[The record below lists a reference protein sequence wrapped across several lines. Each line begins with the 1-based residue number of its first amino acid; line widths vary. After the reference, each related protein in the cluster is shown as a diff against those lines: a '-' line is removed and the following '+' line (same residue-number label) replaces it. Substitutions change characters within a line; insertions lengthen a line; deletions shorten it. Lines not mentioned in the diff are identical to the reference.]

1 MYHRL
6 KTSKE
11 KIKIKPSSPILT
23 FNHMKQRNIPLTIMV
38 NP

>member
-11 KIKIKPSSPILT
+11 KIKIKSSSLILT
-23 FNHMKQRNIPLTIMV
+23 FKHMKQRNIPLLTMV